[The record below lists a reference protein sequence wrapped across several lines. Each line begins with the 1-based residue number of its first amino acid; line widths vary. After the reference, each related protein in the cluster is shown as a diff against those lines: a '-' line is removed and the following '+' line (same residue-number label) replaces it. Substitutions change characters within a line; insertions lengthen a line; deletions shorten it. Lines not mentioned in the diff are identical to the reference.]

1 MRRPPAL
8 VAPAL
13 LALVA
18 TAAAP
23 AAAMAA
29 EGMPQLDF
37 GNPLTISQVVWL
49 ALIFVTLYLLL
60 NNWALPQV
68 ADVLARRA
76 ATIGADLEAAR
87 SAKLEADA
95 SVAEFTAATRQAQ
108 TSAQAQVTAA
118 TDQAKREA
126 AEQSAAL
133 NQRLDAQLEEAE
145 QRIEAARGS
154 ALGALR
160 QVASDTASAVVTRL
174 TGHAPEAG
182 SVDREVGAVMAATGR
197 G

>member
-1 MRRPPAL
+1 MLRPPTL
-8 VAPAL
+8 VAF
-13 LALVA
+13 LAI
-18 TAAAP
+18 AAVP

-37 GNPLTISQVVWL
+37 GNPLTLSQVVWL

-68 ADVLARRA
+68 TEVLAKRA
-76 ATIGADLEAAR
+76 AAIGGDLEAAR

-95 SVAEFTAATRQAQ
+95 AVAEFTSATRQAQ
-108 TSAQAQVTAA
+108 AGAQAQVTAA
-118 TDQAKREA
+118 TDQAKAEA

-133 NQRLDAQLEEAE
+133 NRRLDAQLDEAE
-145 QRIEAARGS
+145 QRIAAARNT

-160 QVASDTASAVVTRL
+160 QVATDTAGVVVTRL
-174 TGHAPEAG
+174 TGRAPDAG
-182 SVDREVGAVMAATGR
+182 SVDREVGAVLAATGR